1 MRTVA
6 TYLTGRRNLA
16 GSGLALLAAALVM
29 IDPVGPQG
37 ILLVMG
43 FYLAGV
49 VAVRGTPKFH

>member
-29 IDPVGPQG
+29 IDPV
-37 ILLVMG
+37 
-43 FYLAGV
+43 A
-49 VAVRGTPKFH
+49 PKASCW